1 MQRFATAALSAGSVQ
16 QQSLPEGFDRLTE
29 REYQVAMAVGKGL
42 NNKEIATLLGL
53 GERTIKAY
61 LTATFEKL
69 HVRDRVQL
77 ALIINRLPL
86 H

>member
-1 MQRFATAALSAGSVQ
+1 MATVQ
-16 QQSLPEGFDRLTE
+16 HSEVPDGFDQLTE

-42 NNKEIATLLGL
+42 NNKEIASQLGL
-53 GERTIKAY
+53 GERTVKAH
-61 LTATFEKL
+61 LTTTFEKL

-77 ALIINRLPL
+77 ALIVNRLPL